1 MDRRTF
7 LKNAAMTGGA
17 LAAAGLLGNQSQ
29 ALQSVAHGRHGG
41 PPPNILFIL
50 VDELRFWR
58 VFPQGIN
65 TVGEFLRAFMP
76 NSYQSLWVPG
86 VKFAGHYTAG
96 VACTPARG
104 TLITGLYTQQ
114 SWLLATILDS
124 PTTTVS
130 EQPVL
135 NRAYPTYGKL
145 LQQAGYQ
152 TPISANGTSRS
163 RIGGRM
169 NCSMRMVSKG

>member
-7 LKNAAMTGGA
+7 LKNATATGGA
-17 LAAAGLLGNQSQ
+17 LAAAGLLGNQSKAQ
-29 ALQSVAHGRHGG
+29 AG

-58 VFPQGIN
+58 VFPKGIN
-65 TVGEFLRAFMP
+65 NVGEFLQAFMP
-76 NSYQSLWVPG
+76 NTYQSLWAPG
-86 VKFAGHYTAG
+86 VKFAGQYTAG
-96 VACTPARG
+96 TACSPARG
-104 TLITGLYTQQ
+104 TLVTGLYTQQ
-114 SWLLATILDS
+114 SWLLGTLFDV
-124 PTTTVS
+124 PTSTVS

-152 TPISANGTSRS
+152 TPY
-163 RIGGRM
+163 IGKWHLSVPQGETP
-169 NCSMRMVSKG
+169 